1 VQVIRVRI
9 EVSRNPMTRI
19 VFVMIALMLLLPI
32 LYVIFFTPFI
42 PFLLRKMKLVRSTSD
57 VKIQINDTKPESD
70 VIIPDEVITP
80 PKK

>member
-1 VQVIRVRI
+1 
-9 EVSRNPMTRI
+9 
-19 VFVMIALMLLLPI
+19 
-32 LYVIFFTPFI
+32 
-42 PFLLRKMKLVRSTSD
+42 MKLVRSTSD